1 MKITKL
7 VIVLLFSASLL
18 VACNDDKKKEEEKE
32 KARMEQAEVERAA
45 ELEAEKERE
54 EWVSNSIAAKAVETE
69 SLSTLVSALQN
80 AELVEVFKE
89 NDGPYTV
96 FAPTNAA
103 FEKVPKANLDTLMKP
118 ENKEKL
124 AEVLKYHVVEGKV
137 ASGDLVAL
145 IKENN
150 GSYVITTLEG
160 AELTA
165 SLNGENVILTDGNG
179 NKATVT
185 TADVEAS
192 NGVIHIIDGV
202 VMKKS

>member
-7 VIVLLFSASLL
+7 VIVMLFSASVL

-32 KARMEQAEVERAA
+32 KARMEQAEAERAA

-69 SLSTLVSALQN
+69 SLSTLVAALQN
-80 AELVEVFKE
+80 AELVEVLKE
-89 NDGPYTV
+89 NEGPYTV
-96 FAPTNAA
+96 FAPTNEA
-103 FEKVPKANLDTLMKP
+103 FGKVPKANLDTLMKP

-124 AEVLKYHVVEGKV
+124 AAVLKYHVVEGKV
-137 ASGDLVAL
+137 ASGDLVAM

-160 AELTA
+160 AEITA
-165 SLNGENVILTDGNG
+165 SLEGENVILTDGNG
-179 NKATVT
+179 KKAKVT

-192 NGVIHIIDGV
+192 NGIIHIIDGV

>member
-96 FAPTNAA
+96 FAPTNTA

>member
-32 KARMEQAEVERAA
+32 KARMEQAEAERAA
-45 ELEAEKERE
+45 ELEEEKERE

-145 IKENN
+145 INENN

>member
-7 VIVLLFSASLL
+7 VIMLLFSASLM

-32 KARMEQAEVERAA
+32 KARMEQAEAERAA
-45 ELEAEKERE
+45 ELEAENERE

-137 ASGDLVAL
+137 ASGDLVAM